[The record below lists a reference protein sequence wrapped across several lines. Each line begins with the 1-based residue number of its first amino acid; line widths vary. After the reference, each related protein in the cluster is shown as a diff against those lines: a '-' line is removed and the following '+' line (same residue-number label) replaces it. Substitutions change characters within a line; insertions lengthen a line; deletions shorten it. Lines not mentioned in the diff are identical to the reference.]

1 MEQGKENEEAR
12 GANAEE
18 PVGSGMAEEGK
29 EVREGIHHAVGSSWW
44 EDGSQFNNGETV
56 AMLAATAVVA
66 GVAGVAL
73 GRLSKR

>member
-12 GANAEE
+12 GTNAEE
-18 PVGSGMAEEGK
+18 PAGNGIAEGQ
-29 EVREGIHHAVGSSWW
+29 EVREGTHHVGSSWW

-73 GRLSKR
+73 GLLSKR

>member
-12 GANAEE
+12 SINAKE
-18 PVGSGMAEEGK
+18 PAGNGITEEGK
-29 EVREGIHHAVGSSWW
+29 EVREGIHHTVGSSWW

-73 GRLSKR
+73 GLLSKR